1 MSVRKQKAMRNVR
14 RHNNKLIVWR
24 EYIHRIY
31 IDTEWNLQSHC
42 LQANYMPE
50 DHTGEKLQDALI
62 MSFDEWNLNSSK
74 LIAISWP
81 VNYRR

>member
-1 MSVRKQKAMRNVR
+1 MKKKPIIFLLPLTFGHPALQSLTV
-14 RHNNKLIVWR
+14 H
-24 EYIHRIY
+24 Y

-62 MSFDEWNLNSSK
+62 MSFDEWNLDSSK
-74 LIAISWP
+74 LVAISWP
-81 VNYRR
+81 VNC